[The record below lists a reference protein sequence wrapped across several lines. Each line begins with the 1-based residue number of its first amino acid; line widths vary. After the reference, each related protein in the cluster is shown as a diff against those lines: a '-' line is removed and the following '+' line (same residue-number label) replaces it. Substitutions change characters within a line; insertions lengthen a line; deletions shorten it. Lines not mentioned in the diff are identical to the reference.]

1 LKMRKRRQTMATIE
15 ADTIKALQDRQME
28 EAQLPDSEVIET
40 EETAEEERTMPGI
53 GRHQRAELTTFDEV
67 EDRTYEL
74 LTARKSAVMR
84 VCGLAATLLLKK
96 S

>member
-1 LKMRKRRQTMATIE
+1 MATIE

-67 EDRTYEL
+67 EDRTSWCGPKPPRL
-74 LTARKSAVMR
+74 SAPASLTF
-84 VCGLAATLLLKK
+84 LH
-96 S
+96 